1 MNYKDA
7 LAIAIEIQSFY
18 IPYAQEIDITG
29 SLRRKDY
36 IITDINIVIMLD
48 FECYNFY
55 EVFLKLAEYFAIKK
69 STLDV
74 KVRVWY
80 GEPENW
86 GFLLAKTTGHP
97 EYTPKELE
105 GLWISQGYEEKDES
119 LYRGDEL
126 MFVSS
131 EEQLYNLLDLP
142 FVAPWFN
149 GFENS

>member
-1 MNYKDA
+1 MNYKEA

-36 IITDINIVIMLD
+36 IITDIDLVIMLD
-48 FECYNFY
+48 SKPEEFY
-55 EVFLKLAEYFAIKK
+55 DVFLKLAEYFAIKK

-80 GEPENW
+80 GQPENW
-86 GFLLAKTTGHP
+86 GFLLVKTTGHP

-105 GLWISQGYEEKDES
+105 GLWISQGYEEKDEF
-119 LYRGDEL
+119 LYRGDEQ
-126 MFVSS
+126 MVVFS
-131 EEQLYNLLDLP
+131 EKELYCILDLP
-142 FVAPWFN
+142 FVAPWFS
-149 GFENS
+149 GFENP